1 MNKSPLY
8 NQQSKSEVEEIC
20 IYQNMESIS
29 ENKNSGFHTRKNSN
43 QQYLHKVVMFSDW
56 SFIQQKTHLCLWP
69 YSPDI
74 THWIDNPAHEK
85 VLNIRQKLGLFVLR
99 GHSHIESSHS
109 LSLIDASGWVG
120 PDLTYHEISFFVK
133 ILFNFKKKILAW
145 IKANLKTLYFNMNL
159 NWLHHVVL
167 KF

>member
-1 MNKSPLY
+1 
-8 NQQSKSEVEEIC
+8 
-20 IYQNMESIS
+20 MESIS
-29 ENKNSGFHTRKNSN
+29 ENKNSGFHTRKSSN

-56 SFIQQKTHLCLWP
+56 PFIQQKTHLCLWP

-133 ILFNFKKKILAW
+133 ILFNFKKKILACTKGKPE
-145 IKANLKTLYFNMNL
+145 ILRKSKNL
-159 NWLHHVVL
+159 NWLP
-167 KF
+167 